1 MRSPQRET
9 YTLLCYVC
17 TRIVSECIT
26 RYYTII
32 AFAHQKGGVGKSTL
46 CLNVALALAH
56 DLKVGIADLDP
67 QGSLTDISDMFTSV
81 TFVPTPQRLPELK
94 ALPYDL
100 ICVDTPPYLSDRLH
114 DLFTVSDVVIIPT
127 RAGVFDALAIRRTVE
142 MVKRAQGE
150 SPNLKAGIVLNMIKA
165 GSTLTGEA
173 EQVLSGYDLP
183 ILTTQIT
190 DRVAFTRSPL
200 TGGVFGGADTKAKQ
214 QIANLC
220 TEIINLTDG
229 KA

>member
-1 MRSPQRET
+1 M
-9 YTLLCYVC
+9 
-17 TRIVSECIT
+17 
-26 RYYTII
+26 II

-56 DLKVGIADLDP
+56 DLKVAIADLDP

-81 TFVPTPQRLPELK
+81 TFVPTPQRLTELK
-94 ALPYDL
+94 AFPYDL

-150 SPNLKAGIVLNMIKA
+150 KPNLKAGIVLNMIKS
-165 GSTLTGEA
+165 GSTLTVEA

-200 TGGVFGGADTKAKQ
+200 TGGVFGGDDAKAKQ

-229 KA
+229 KE

>member
-1 MRSPQRET
+1 M
-9 YTLLCYVC
+9 
-17 TRIVSECIT
+17 
-26 RYYTII
+26 II

-56 DLKVGIADLDP
+56 DLKVAIADLDP
-67 QGSLTDISDMFTSV
+67 QGSLTDISDSFTSL

-94 ALPYDL
+94 ALPFDL

-114 DLFTVSDVVIIPT
+114 VLFTVSDVVIIPT
-127 RAGVFDALAIRRTVE
+127 KAGVFDALAIRRTVE

-150 SPNLKAGIVLNMIKA
+150 SPNLKAGIVLNMIKS

-173 EQVLSGYDLP
+173 EQILRGYDLP
-183 ILTTQIT
+183 LLTTQIT

-200 TGGVFGGADTKAKQ
+200 TGGIIGDSKAKQ
-214 QIANLC
+214 QITNLC
-220 TEIINLTDG
+220 IEIINLTDG

>member
-1 MRSPQRET
+1 M
-9 YTLLCYVC
+9 
-17 TRIVSECIT
+17 
-26 RYYTII
+26 II

-46 CLNVALALAH
+46 CLNVAFALAH
-56 DLKVGIADLDP
+56 NLKVAIVDLDP
-67 QGSLTDISDMFTSV
+67 QGSLSDVSHLFTDV
-81 TFVPTPQRLPELK
+81 TFVPTPQRLSELK
-94 ALPYDL
+94 ALPFDL

-114 DLFTVSDVVIIPT
+114 ELFTVSDVVIIPT
-127 RAGVFDALAIRRTVE
+127 KAGVFDALAIRRTVE

-150 SPNLKAGIVLNMIKA
+150 TPNLKGGIVLNMVKA

-173 EQVLSGYDLP
+173 EQILSGYDLP

-200 TGGVFGGADTKAKQ
+200 TGGIFGGDDPKAKQ
-214 QIANLC
+214 QMTNLC

-229 KA
+229 KK